1 MAARVC
7 LLLRSGGGKMAERK
21 QCEFQLIRYVPDPI
35 KNEFVNI
42 GVVLRAG
49 EQSVLRFTRDWARV
63 RCLDPDADTE
73 MLEALEIE
81 VGHRLAG
88 ETGNRPIM
96 ELLEASLSNGV
107 QITESK
113 GYLAETFP
121 AGLEE
126 LMRLYVEA
134 PRKERSQRR
143 SAREALLSTM
153 RTRFEQAG
161 VWRLMRKQIPA
172 ANYTEP
178 GDPLRIDCGYRNG
191 KVKFFQAVSL
201 ETDAADAKLLA
212 YSAESLRAGVEMV
225 DHAELILTAITEP
238 IGWPADAGEPD
249 EERSVRYKYV
259 SKLMEKHEIRLMTTS
274 DLPNLAETARAELR
288 A

>member
-1 MAARVC
+1 
-7 LLLRSGGGKMAERK
+7 MAERK

-42 GVVLRAG
+42 GVMLRAG

-81 VGHRLAG
+81 VGRRLSG